1 MKPLVAFFV
10 AVAMLAL
17 PACTLRPAELTAEAQ
32 PAVPQ
37 ADLLRARGL
46 ASDGQRA
53 PALAAYADLAK
64 SEDPIVLYEYA
75 RVLEDGPDATEADR
89 LRALDLYRDAADQ
102 NLIDAQLRLA
112 NLLYLGE
119 GVPRDLVE
127 AAKYY
132 DRARALIEPRADAG
146 DAQAQEWMG
155 DLYRE
160 GRGVEQNGDF
170 AVYWYTQ
177 SAQTGRVSS
186 YVKLA
191 RMFERGEAGVAISPE
206 EALRYYELAGQND
219 DAQSLFTIAKRY
231 ADGDGVTV
239 DKVRAAELFERAAKA
254 GDTRAYARLGDLY
267 ADNSGWPNDPAQAAT
282 WYERAAGAGDEKAMF
297 KLAELY
303 DRGRL
308 GARDLVSAYQWYLLA
323 ARNGHPRAPER
334 LDRLG
339 EVLSSTQ
346 QAAAR
351 TAADQFTAAA
361 RAPGTAPAGGVGA
374 SG

>member
-1 MKPLVAFFV
+1 MSTRLVASLLTILIV
-10 AVAMLAL
+10 SACATKAL
-17 PACTLRPAELTAEAQ
+17 EISADAQ

-37 ADLLRARGL
+37 GKLEYARGL
-46 ASDGQRA
+46 VAEGKRETG
-53 PALAAYADLAK
+53 LAAYANLAK
-64 SEDPIVLYEYA
+64 SGDPIILYEYA
-75 RVLEDGPDATEADR
+75 RALEDGPNVAAADR
-89 LRALDLYRDAADQ
+89 QAALALYRKAADQ

-127 AAKYY
+127 AVKYY
-132 DRARALIEPRADAG
+132 DKARALIEPRAEAG
-146 DAQAQEWMG
+146 DPQAQEWMG

-177 SAQTGRVSS
+177 SAQAGRVAS

-191 RMFERGEAGVAISPE
+191 RMFERGEAGVAVNPE

-231 ADGDGVTV
+231 ADGDGVTA

-254 GDTRAYARLGDLY
+254 GDKRAYARLGDLY
-267 ADNSGWPNDPAQAAT
+267 ADDSGWPNDPARAAAYYEQAAAT
-282 WYERAAGAGDEKAMF
+282 GDEKAMF

-308 GARDLVSAYQWYLLA
+308 GPRDQVQAYRWYLLA

-339 EVLSSTQ
+339 AVLSASQ
-346 QAAAR
+346 QAEAR
-351 TAADQFTAAA
+351 AAADRWAASA
-361 RAPGTAPAGGVGA
+361 RPRAVRG
-374 SG
+374 

>member
-1 MKPLVAFFV
+1 
-10 AVAMLAL
+10 MLAL
-17 PACTLRPAELTAEAQ
+17 PACSLRPAELTADAK

-37 ADLLRARGL
+37 ADLAQARGL
-46 ASDGQRA
+46 ASDGQRDA
-53 PALAAYADLAK
+53 ALGAYADLAK

-75 RVLEDGPDATEADR
+75 RVLEDGPDATSADR
-89 LRALDLYRDAADQ
+89 LHALDLYRDAANQ

-177 SAQTGRVSS
+177 SAQVGRVSS

-191 RMFERGEAGVAISPE
+191 RMFERGEAGVAVSPE

-282 WYERAAGAGDEKAMF
+282 WYERAAGTGDEKAMF

-339 EVLSSTQ
+339 GVLSSAQ
-346 QAAAR
+346 RAQAR

-361 RAPGTAPAGGVGA
+361 RAPGGPPAGGTGT